1 MSQRAGSGDTDRA
14 RATGVA
20 DSAANCYAAGI
31 AALRQGDL
39 ETARQWAVRCATVA
53 AGSAECEALH
63 GAIAT
68 EDGEFDE
75 AIGALKRATAL
86 APGNA
91 AIARQLG
98 EALAASGQAHE
109 ERDVLAK
116 AADRVPDDADLLI
129 DLAYV
134 HMATGDPGGARTAIE
149 RAATLR
155 PASTA
160 IREAQARIY
169 EAAGAPDLAA
179 TTLAQLAQAAP
190 TPRTLTDL
198 ARLSLEQGRY
208 ADADAAFRQLAAI
221 DPEHDLVA
229 FHGRIWC
236 AIKRGDWRSALEL
249 SLGAT
254 RIDRYD
260 LTTALLAYAKDRLFT
275 QPPAGEAAAREA
287 ELSERVKAALW
298 EHSALHADDAS
309 AAGAGTEEEE
319 RG

>member
-1 MSQRAGSGDTDRA
+1 MSQMAGSGDTDRA
-14 RATGVA
+14 SATGVA
-20 DSAANCYAAGI
+20 DSAANCYAAGM

-39 ETARQWAVRCATVA
+39 ETARQWAVRCAAVA
-53 AGSAECEALH
+53 ADSADCEALH

-86 APGNA
+86 APQNA
-91 AIARQLG
+91 AFARQLG
-98 EALAASGQAHE
+98 EALAANGQARE
-109 ERDVLAK
+109 ARDVLAQ
-116 AADRVPDDADLLI
+116 AADRAPDDADLLV
-129 DLAYV
+129 DLAY
-134 HMATGDPGGARTAIE
+134 MQMTTGNPGGARTAIE
-149 RAATLR
+149 RAATAR

-169 EAAGAPDLAA
+169 EAAGAPELAT

-198 ARLSLEQGRY
+198 ARLSLEQARY

-229 FHGRIWC
+229 LHGRIWC

-287 ELSERVKAALW
+287 ELGERVKAALW
-298 EHSALHADDAS
+298 EHSTLHADDAS
-309 AAGAGTEEEE
+309 AADAGTEEEE